1 MINSEE
7 STNQDQIDSERNMIL
22 NDYTSNID
30 SQTSKTRM
38 DLNNENF
45 IELFISNYL
54 NYKDLSKLEDRDIYI
69 CPEFSDN
76 DRDDLSLFE
85 TELENIFYKNFAI
98 KFIDSDIYIYD
109 IIYKTIFINI
119 SKTFTFFINGLQK
132 IDESFE
138 EDLPNWKELS
148 YKYFLTN
155 IYKAESKDKYDYI
168 RSYINYIFEICDLNL
183 DTLIEVSLL
192 ESKGNVDLSS
202 IYIELANERIVCED
216 NEFFI
221 KKIKDFIF
229 SDIYEQI
236 VESLVNTIL

>member
-38 DLNNENF
+38 DLNTENF

-69 CPEFSDN
+69 YPEYSDN

-85 TELENIFYKNFAI
+85 TERENIFYKNFAI
-98 KFIDSDIYIYD
+98 KFIDSDIYIYE

-119 SKTFTFFINGLQK
+119 SKTFT
-132 IDESFE
+132 
-138 EDLPNWKELS
+138 
-148 YKYFLTN
+148 
-155 IYKAESKDKYDYI
+155 
-168 RSYINYIFEICDLNL
+168 
-183 DTLIEVSLL
+183 
-192 ESKGNVDLSS
+192 
-202 IYIELANERIVCED
+202 
-216 NEFFI
+216 
-221 KKIKDFIF
+221 
-229 SDIYEQI
+229 
-236 VESLVNTIL
+236 